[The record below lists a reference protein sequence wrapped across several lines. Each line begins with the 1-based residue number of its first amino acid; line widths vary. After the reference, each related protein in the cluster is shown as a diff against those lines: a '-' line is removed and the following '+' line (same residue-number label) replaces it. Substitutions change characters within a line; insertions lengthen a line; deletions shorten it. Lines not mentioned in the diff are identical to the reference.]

1 MSFKIIVSRANYCC
15 IYLRVIEHGARG
27 SLFILACLKKPRLM
41 WYTCKYIHIY
51 SVRVCV
57 REEHDTMD
65 VSLLMHNVINSLLD
79 GYEVHEVGRTLSF
92 GRQS

>member
-1 MSFKIIVSRANYCC
+1 M
-15 IYLRVIEHGARG
+15 
-27 SLFILACLKKPRLM
+27 
-41 WYTCKYIHIY
+41 
-51 SVRVCV
+51 